1 MTPRV
6 GGLLAWVDRG
16 ALLIEV
22 LAVAMILSFILV
34 ATYVWLRHLL
44 AGHEPRQ
51 EYYDQYRHQLARS
64 LLVGLEILVAADIVR
79 TVALDPTF
87 VTLLELGLLVLIR
100 TFLSWSII
108 VELEG
113 RWPWQSRISSDAGRQ
128 L

>member
-1 MTPRV
+1 M
-6 GGLLAWVDRG
+6 
-16 ALLIEV
+16 IEV
-22 LAVAMILSFILV
+22 LAVAMILSFILI
-34 ATYVWLRHLL
+34 ATAVWVRHLL
-44 AGHEPRQ
+44 AGHEPEL
-51 EYYDQYRHQLARS
+51 EYYERYRHQLARS

-79 TVALDPTF
+79 TVALAPTF

-113 RWPWQSRISSDAGRQ
+113 RWPWQSRPPSTGEEQ